1 MSETLIESATSV
13 AFGQIESML
22 ARDGSGQSDAAPAR
36 ALTAT
41 VVAVGPRERLQEA
54 VEPLQ
59 QLANSGAI
67 RGILIPQG
75 PWPDAGAQVASN
87 LVVLNGLEDNF
98 IDNAVAALR
107 LSSLPTVI
115 WWRGGPADILANL
128 IKLAD
133 RVVLDA
139 DPPGPGWQC
148 AVERFERAAFSEVR
162 WTRLTRW
169 RALMAQFFDL
179 PEVQAEA
186 ASFTR
191 LCIEASDRAAAS
203 LFGAWMKN
211 ELQWGDKVTIEIQD
225 SDRPSAI
232 ARVSLTG
239 GALDLHLRLAKSR
252 KCVESAASVGQ
263 TATSRV
269 VSLGDD
275 SLTALLSE
283 ELRIRVARPRVRA
296 RPRERRGVMTA
307 ARFGVI
313 GLGTMGRNL
322 ALNIES
328 RGVPVAVWN
337 LEPEWVDDFLR
348 DHAGQAFVGTKTF
361 ESLAAALER
370 PRRILMMIPAGKPVD
385 QTIDRIRPVLD
396 AGRRADRRRQL
407 VVRGYP
413 EARGGTAR
421 LRHPFRRLRR
431 VGRRGGRPL
440 RSVDHAGRIGGIVGG
455 DQGRARGDCRPD

>member
-13 AFGQIESML
+13 AFGEIESVL
-22 ARDGSGQSDAAPAR
+22 ARDGGGQADAAPAR

-41 VVAVGPRERLQEA
+41 VVAVGPRARLQEA

-75 PWPDAGAQVASN
+75 PWPEAGAQVGSN
-87 LVVLNGLEDNF
+87 VVVLNGLQDSF

-115 WWRGGPADILANL
+115 WWRGGPTDILGNL

-139 DPPGPGWQC
+139 DPPAPGWQC
-148 AVERFERAAFSEVR
+148 AVERFERAAFSDVR

-179 PEVQAEA
+179 PEVRA
-186 ASFTR
+186 ASSSFTH
-191 LCIEASDRAAAS
+191 LCVEACDRAAAS
-203 LFGAWMKN
+203 LFAAWMKN

-239 GALDLHLRLAKSR
+239 GSLDLHLRLAKSR

-283 ELRIRVARPRVRA
+283 ELRIR
-296 RPRERRGVMTA
+296 
-307 ARFGVI
+307 
-313 GLGTMGRNL
+313 
-322 ALNIES
+322 S
-328 RGVPVAVWN
+328 R
-337 LEPEWVDDFLR
+337 D
-348 DHAGQAFVGTKTF
+348 QAF
-361 ESLAAALER
+361 ERALAS
-370 PRRILMMIPAGKPVD
+370 
-385 QTIDRIRPVLD
+385 
-396 AGRRADRRRQL
+396 
-407 VVRGYP
+407 VV
-413 EARGGTAR
+413 A
-421 LRHPFRRLRR
+421 
-431 VGRRGGRPL
+431 
-440 RSVDHAGRIGGIVGG
+440 S
-455 DQGRARGDCRPD
+455 